1 MEKDFDESINPEII
15 ALSDIKNINYNSYNR
30 FYDLLLKKRIQ
41 KDNPDI
47 SNERIH
53 TNITKEKNKKS
64 NKLKLESKEK
74 YCRINE
80 AKSKELESKFKL
92 VKLRRRKICDI

>member
-1 MEKDFDESINPEII
+1 MEKDFNESINSEII

-53 TNITKEKNKKS
+53 TNITKEKNKI
-64 NKLKLESKEK
+64 E
-74 YCRINE
+74 
-80 AKSKELESKFKL
+80 
-92 VKLRRRKICDI
+92 